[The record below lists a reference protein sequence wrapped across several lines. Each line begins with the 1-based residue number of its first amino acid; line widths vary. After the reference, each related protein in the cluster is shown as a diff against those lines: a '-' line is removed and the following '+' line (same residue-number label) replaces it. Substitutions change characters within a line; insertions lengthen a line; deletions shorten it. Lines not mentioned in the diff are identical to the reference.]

1 MGRWG
6 GGGRGALGTCV
17 HVEGVEMWGVKEA
30 LGLPDKGVV
39 GVAGL
44 GVEGGAELKR
54 VGGGGL
60 GGGAVGPS

>member
-17 HVEGVEMWGVKEA
+17 HVEGVEMWGVKEV
-30 LGLPDKGVV
+30 LGLPDNGVV

-44 GVEGGAELKR
+44 GVEGG
-54 VGGGGL
+54 G
-60 GGGAVGPS
+60 

>member
-30 LGLPDKGVV
+30 FGLPDKGVV

-44 GVEGGAELKR
+44 GVEGGGLSLK
-54 VGGGGL
+54 GL
-60 GGGAVGPS
+60 EAGGGGAVGPS